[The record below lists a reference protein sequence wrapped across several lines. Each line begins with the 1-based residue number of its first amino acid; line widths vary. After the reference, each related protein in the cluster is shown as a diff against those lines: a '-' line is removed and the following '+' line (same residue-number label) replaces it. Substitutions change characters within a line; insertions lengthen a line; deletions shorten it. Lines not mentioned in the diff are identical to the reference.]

1 VLVPDDALRCAI
13 RDGAAAT
20 EIRAAMRAAGCSSMR
35 QSAVVLVGQGVTSIE
50 EVDRVLANNDDGIAA
65 PGQLREKPRVLVT
78 DDDRMIR
85 MLVRMLLEKEGY
97 EVLEAENGALA
108 IDMARRERPDLMLCD
123 LMMPDMDGFETITRL
138 RRDVA
143 LAALPVM
150 VLTSETGQSVERR
163 VLELGADD
171 YLVKPF
177 EADVL
182 IARVKAMFRRINRSV
197 VAA

>member
-1 VLVPDDALRCAI
+1 
-13 RDGAAAT
+13 
-20 EIRAAMRAAGCSSMR
+20 MR

-50 EVDRVLANNDDGIAA
+50 EVDRFLAHNDDGIAA
-65 PGQLREKPRVLVT
+65 PGQPREKSRVLVT

-85 MLVRMLLEKEGY
+85 MLVRMLLEKAGY

-108 IDMARRERPDLMLCD
+108 IEMARRERPDLMLCD

-150 VLTSETGQSVERR
+150 VLTSETGRSVERR

-177 EADVL
+177 EAEVL
-182 IARVKAMFRRINRSV
+182 ILRVKAIFSRINRTV